1 MKNLFPCVKISPL
14 FADIDEHDLA
24 ALLDCLAADVSSFE
38 KHSFIFMENDAA
50 TRIGVVLFGG
60 VHVVRDDFWGN
71 RTILARVEPGD
82 LFGEAFSCA
91 AVDRLPVSVVSCEK
105 SEILLLDYGRV
116 ITACASA
123 CAFHSVLVKN
133 MTKILAAKNIL
144 LTQKMEHLTRRTTRE
159 KLLSFLSAQ
168 AKRKGGNSFEIPFD
182 RQELADYLSVDRSA
196 MSASLSKMR
205 DDGILRFHK
214 NHFEILT

>member
-1 MKNLFPCVKISPL
+1 MKNLFQRVKTSPL
-14 FADIDEHDLA
+14 FVDIDERDLS
-24 ALLDCLAADVSSFE
+24 ALLDCLAAEQSHFE
-38 KHSFIFMENDAA
+38 KHSFIFTEGEAA
-50 TRIGVVLFGG
+50 TRLGVVLSGS

-71 RTILARVEPGD
+71 RTIVARIEPGD

-116 ITACASA
+116 ITTCASA
-123 CAFHSVLVKN
+123 CAFHNVLVKN

-144 LTQKMEHLTRRTTRE
+144 LTQKMEYLTRRTTRE

-196 MSASLSKMR
+196 LSGELSRMR
-205 DDGILRFHK
+205 DEEIIRFHK